1 MSDKTFS
8 YKGFC
13 GSKEISLEDDCLFG
27 KILFVNDL
35 VTYEAESPSA
45 LKKAFEDAVD
55 FYLEKCASE
64 GVIADKPFSGSF
76 NVRIPPELH
85 RALAIKSANLDRSL
99 NDVIRECIASYLEEA
114 KLVINEN
121 HEHHHYSTAEEPIA
135 TQQYQEEVPILWTQT
150 QKARPPQRRSGSKAK
165 SH

>member
-45 LKKAFEDAVD
+45 LKKARV
-55 FYLEKCASE
+55 L
-64 GVIADKPFSGSF
+64 
-76 NVRIPPELH
+76 
-85 RALAIKSANLDRSL
+85 
-99 NDVIRECIASYLEEA
+99 
-114 KLVINEN
+114 
-121 HEHHHYSTAEEPIA
+121 
-135 TQQYQEEVPILWTQT
+135 
-150 QKARPPQRRSGSKAK
+150 
-165 SH
+165 